1 MGSSGGSVMA
11 GRIVGRVGLRT
22 EAKSIN
28 VESLLDT
35 GATKSY
41 ISSKLADELGYVKYR
56 EPRKVMLAVKNT
68 EGLVIGYLTAAVVIN
83 GCELPLEHTFGVVEE
98 LRHDAVIGMDIMEPY
113 DIELDVKE
121 GKAKFRK
128 FPPTLEIV

>member
-1 MGSSGGSVMA
+1 MA
-11 GRIVGRVGLRT
+11 GRIVGRVRLHT

-121 GKAKFRK
+121 GKPKFRK

>member
-1 MGSSGGSVMA
+1 MA
-11 GRIVGRVGLRT
+11 GRIIGRVGLRT

-56 EPRKVMLAVKNT
+56 EPRKAMLAVENM
-68 EGLVIGYLTAAVVIN
+68 EGPVIGYLTAGVVIN
-83 GCELPLEHTFGVVEE
+83 GCELPLEHTFGVVEG
-98 LRHDAVIGMDIMEPY
+98 LRQDAIIGMDITEPY
-113 DIELDVKE
+113 DIELDAKE

>member
-1 MGSSGGSVMA
+1 MA
-11 GRIVGRVGLRT
+11 GRIVGKVGLRT
-22 EAKSIN
+22 EAKSVN

-41 ISSKLADELGYVKYR
+41 ISARLADELEYVKYR
-56 EPRKVMLAVKNT
+56 EPRKAMLAVENM
-68 EGLVIGYLTAAVVIN
+68 EALVIGYLTAGVMIN
-83 GCELPLEHTFGVVEE
+83 GCELPLEHTFGVVEG
-98 LRHDAVIGMDIMEPY
+98 LRRDAVIGMDIMEPY

-121 GKAKFRK
+121 GRAKFRK